1 MNAPIGTLN
10 GIALCDT
17 DASEFYLLRS
27 QMLDCFADIEQT
39 LTSYVFKNT
48 QKGFCSTAPL
58 SQKVDVAKKVPA
70 GPHRSKKLKS
80 DADAELEKLAV
91 LLPQR
96 ASMVHSRM
104 VLAAISPG
112 EFVAIFKNAKNVAT
126 VNFEASVLS
135 KQDFRSFV
143 EHLSD
148 LSSSLSNALKAQNPV
163 PNPKS

>member
-1 MNAPIGTLN
+1 
-10 GIALCDT
+10 
-17 DASEFYLLRS
+17 
-27 QMLDCFADIEQT
+27 MLDCFADIERT

-48 QKGFCSTAPL
+48 QKGFCPAAPL

-70 GPHRSKKLKS
+70 GPHRSRKLKL

-91 LLPQR
+91 LLPKR

-104 VLAAISPG
+104 VLAATSSD
-112 EFVAIFKNAKNVAT
+112 ELVAIFKNSKNVAK

-143 EHLSD
+143 EYLSD
-148 LSSSLSNALKAQNPV
+148 LNSSLSNALEAQNPV

>member
-1 MNAPIGTLN
+1 MNAPIGNLN
-10 GIALCDT
+10 GMAVCET
-17 DASEFYLLRS
+17 EVSEFYLLRS

-39 LTSYVFKNT
+39 LTSYVLKNK
-48 QKGFCSTAPL
+48 QKGFCSAAPL

-104 VLAAISPG
+104 VLAAIDSG
-112 EFVAIFKNAKNVAT
+112 EFVAIFKNAKSAGT
-126 VNFEASVLS
+126 LNFEALVLS
-135 KQDFRSFV
+135 KHDFRLFV
-143 EHLSD
+143 EFLRD
-148 LSSSLSNALKAQNPV
+148 LSSSIFKALIAQNPV